1 MVAADDPPE
10 AEDVVMTGEK
20 RLTEPLFSRQGLE
33 PVESTRDSSTRTPG
47 SSSTVLTLGTTGS
60 GQDSWLELGPLG
72 IDTEIAGVL
81 FAAYV
86 ASGGSECSRVTG
98 WVRALDDPPTPEG
111 MSTRERLRGK
121 PAKVRALLEC
131 SDEARNWVT
140 IDDRTDIA
148 LAIDRRA
155 PRDAVLVGLVHWWRL
170 STSATPALAPHEVPA
185 MRFGISAVKREL
197 RGNPLA
203 SRIQDVMETCR
214 LAESA
219 GVGLE
224 QHLVPAGR
232 IRIAETG
239 EVGGSP
245 ANAPGTNDPGE
256 GAPFEDRIAG

>member
-1 MVAADDPPE
+1 M
-10 AEDVVMTGEK
+10 
-20 RLTEPLFSRQGLE
+20 
-33 PVESTRDSSTRTPG
+33 
-47 SSSTVLTLGTTGS
+47 
-60 GQDSWLELGPLG
+60 QDSWVELGPLG
-72 IDTEIAGVL
+72 TETEIAGVL

-98 WVRALDDPPTPEG
+98 WVRASDDPPTLG
-111 MSTRERLRGK
+111 GTSTRERLRGK

-131 SDEARNWVT
+131 SDDARNWVT

-170 STSATPALAPHEVPA
+170 STSATPALGPHEVPA

-203 SRIQDVMETCR
+203 PRIHDVIETCR
-214 LAESA
+214 LAEAA

-232 IRIAETG
+232 IRSAEMG
-239 EVGGSP
+239 
-245 ANAPGTNDPGE
+245 DPGNRSDDDPPTSDLDE
-256 GAPFEDRIAG
+256 GAPLEDRIAG